1 MMRRLDLRTTLT
13 LLTFMAIFAMA
24 TRAVVDTDLY
34 WHLAAGRY
42 IVEMRTVPMSD
53 PFSSTMLGKSWVDI
67 YWLAQ
72 AAWYVI
78 YQALGLAGLSLLV
91 AAVATLALMFVW
103 KQLSGPM
110 FLRAVILVLVA
121 VVSGP
126 VWTARPLLVTY
137 LLTAVV
143 AYLLFLYKWKQIDRL
158 WVVPLLFIVWVNT
171 HGGYIAG
178 FMLLGVFVVGE
189 GLGQLLHFSGSEIV
203 SWQRLRKVVLVSV
216 LSVVALLLNPQ
227 TVNAILLPLKTV
239 GMQTLQASIDEWAS
253 PNFHELFQQPLIWML
268 LATLVVIGW
277 SGRRLDVTDAL
288 TLVVFAYIS
297 FLARRNVGL
306 FALVCAPILSRH
318 AAALWEKSRWGQR
331 QLSRGQ
337 PIVNLLI
344 LILVGCTALL
354 KILIPLSPVVQQQ
367 ADRAALP
374 IGAADWIVQHHP
386 IGTMFNGYNLGG
398 YLLWRLWPDYPVYV
412 DGRTDLY
419 DDAFLR
425 EYQSVIITAPGFED
439 VLNRHCVNLIVIEKS
454 APLAVWLAQ
463 SDRWQ
468 KAYGDDQTVIYTR
481 PSRT

>member
-1 MMRRLDLRTTLT
+1 MIRRLDLRTTVT
-13 LLTFMAIFAMA
+13 LLTFIAIFAMA

-42 IVEMRTVPMSD
+42 IVEMRVVPTSD
-53 PFSSTMLGKSWVDI
+53 PFSSTMLGKPWVDI

-72 AAWYVI
+72 AAWYLI

-91 AAVATLALMFVW
+91 AVLATLALVFVW
-103 KQLSGPM
+103 KQFSGPM
-110 FLRAVILVLVA
+110 FLRAVILVLAA

-126 VWTARPLLVTY
+126 VWTARPHLITY
-137 LLTAVV
+137 VLTAVV

-158 WVVPLLFIVWVNT
+158 WVMPLLFIVWVNT

-178 FMLLGVFVVGE
+178 VMLLGAFVAGE
-189 GLGQLLHFSGSEIV
+189 GLSNLLHFTGGEIV
-203 SWQRLRKVVLVSV
+203 SWRRLRKVVLIGVISAA
-216 LSVVALLLNPQ
+216 ALLFNPH
-227 TVNAILLPLKTV
+227 TINAILLPLKTV
-239 GMQTLQASIDEWAS
+239 GLQTLQASIDEWAS

-268 LATLVVIGW
+268 LGTLVVIGW
-277 SGRRLDVTDAL
+277 SGRRLDVTDAI
-288 TLVVFAYIS
+288 TRAVCAYIS

-318 AAALWEKSRWGQR
+318 TATLWEKSRWAHR

-337 PIVNLLI
+337 PIVNLVI
-344 LILVGCTALL
+344 LILVGCAVIL

-374 IGAADWIVQHHP
+374 IGAADWIAQHRP
-386 IGTMFNGYNLGG
+386 AGALFNGYNLGG

-425 EYQSVIITAPGFED
+425 EYQAVIVTAPGFET
-439 VLNRHCVNLIVIEKS
+439 VLDRHAVNLIVIEKS

-468 KAYGDDQTVIYTR
+468 EAYEDERTVIYTR
-481 PSRT
+481 SSGT